1 MGQHARRISDQP
13 IQRSEDP
20 KTRPMN
26 YTSIAHV
33 MGTLLMVT
41 GASMLLPVVCALCYY
56 GEGDLYP
63 LLVSALLTTGVGFAL
78 WMPFRKQDE
87 LNIKDGF
94 FIAVFGWTLISA
106 VSTLPFLF
114 HGSIP
119 SFTDGFFEMMSGY
132 TTSGA
137 TILTDIEAV
146 PHGLLFWRS
155 QTHLLGGMGFLT
167 LTIIFLPHGMG
178 GVRIFRAESSPGQV
192 ITKEK
197 FMPRNRDTMVWLW
210 GIYLALNLLQTLMMC
225 LGGMSLF
232 DSLCHAFGTV
242 STSGYSPYN
251 ASVGHYQ
258 NAYFDWVIIV
268 FMVLGGM
275 TFMLFYHAMMGN
287 WHVIRINTEL
297 RWYAGFLIFFCGT
310 VSVLLW
316 HGETYTG
323 VADSLRYGTF
333 QVVSL
338 LTTTGFTTAD
348 YEQWPQSTQMFL
360 YAVCF
365 IGACAGSTTSGI
377 KVVHYVLIWKFMV
390 AAIKKIFFQPL
401 AVTSIRLNGRPVDPA
416 IVNLAIC
423 YFIVN
428 IFLILGGGCF
438 MVLVDRM
445 DYVTGM
451 SSVIATLMNIGPGFG
466 TVGPSENYAHISDV
480 GKWFLSWLMLV
491 GRLEMFSALV
501 VFYPSFWRR

>member
-1 MGQHARRISDQP
+1 
-13 IQRSEDP
+13 
-20 KTRPMN
+20 MN
-26 YTSIAHV
+26 YAAIANV
-33 MGTLLMVT
+33 MGKLLIVT
-41 GASMLLPVVCALCYY
+41 GSSMVGPIVCALFYR
-56 GEGDLYP
+56 GEGDLFA
-63 LLVSALLTTGVGFAL
+63 LVVSAIAILAVGLPLWGWFRHHHHLAL
-78 WMPFRKQDE
+78 RDAF
-87 LNIKDGF
+87 L
-94 FIAVFGWTLISA
+94 IAVLGWVVISA
-106 VSTLPFLF
+106 VSAVPFMI

-137 TILTDIEAV
+137 TILTDIEVV

-167 LTIIFLPHGMG
+167 LTVLFLPHGMG
-178 GVRIFRAESSPGQV
+178 GLRIFRAESSPGQV

-197 FMPRNRDTMVWLW
+197 FLARNRDTVMWLW
-210 GIYLALNLLQTLMMC
+210 GIYMALNALQTLLMC

-251 ASVGHYQ
+251 ASIGHYQ
-258 NAYFDWVIIV
+258 NAYFDWVIII
-268 FMVLGGM
+268 FMVLGGT
-275 TFMLFYHAMMGN
+275 TFMLFYHGMKGN
-287 WHVIRINTEL
+287 WRVLRINTEL
-297 RWYAGFLIFFCGT
+297 RWYVGFLLFFCGA
-310 VSVLLW
+310 VSWLLW
-316 HGETYTG
+316 QGGTYDG
-323 VADSLRYGTF
+323 LADSVRHGTF

-348 YEQWPQSTQMFL
+348 YEQWPHAAQMFL

-390 AAIKKIFFQPL
+390 SAIKKIFLQPL
-401 AVTSIRLNGRPVDPA
+401 AVSSIRLNQHPVEPA
-416 IVNLAIC
+416 IVNLALC

-428 IFLILGGGCF
+428 IFLVLAGGCF
-438 MVLVDRM
+438 MALVDGM
-445 DYVTGM
+445 DVTSAM
-451 SSVIATLMNIGPGFG
+451 SSVIAALMNIGPGFG
-466 TVGPSENYAHISDV
+466 TVGPSENYAHISAV

-501 VFYPSFWRR
+501 VFYPSFWRN